1 MVESSNYMPRAT
13 EQSSGE
19 TACVVNVSRS
29 LRKSLLTRI
38 GPEQEELKEEKAME
52 GDAAAE

>member
-1 MVESSNYMPRAT
+1 MPRET

-19 TACVVNVSRS
+19 TPCAVNVSSS
-29 LRKSLLTRI
+29 LRNSLLTSTA
-38 GPEQEELKEEKAME
+38 PEQGDEEEKATE

>member
-1 MVESSNYMPRAT
+1 MVESSNYMPRET

-19 TACVVNVSRS
+19 TPCVVNVSSS
-29 LRKSLLTRI
+29 LRKSLLTKM
-38 GPEQEELKEEKAME
+38 GPEQGGMKQEKATE